1 MPTFSARDILASIS
15 PHMLSGNTLSVTL
28 MSMVIKNIALF
39 DGLFELRALSS
50 GDLAEGSKLKVQGC
64 ETKS

>member
-1 MPTFSARDILASIS
+1 
-15 PHMLSGNTLSVTL
+15 MLSGNTLSVTL